1 MRNFMATEKAKEWEK
16 MITID
21 PRALTATVF
30 ILLTFYFFVRR
41 DGLRLMIM
49 TVMMFFVSYFNLA
62 IDLPREAVISA
73 MDVFLVFLAGAA
85 VVVLYSV
92 YCFTRK
98 GKEEKRMK

>member
-1 MRNFMATEKAKEWEK
+1 MT
-16 MITID
+16 ITID
-21 PRALTATVF
+21 PRALTATVL
-30 ILLTFYFFVRR
+30 ILLALYLFVRR

-62 IDLPREAVISA
+62 RDLPREDVISA

-92 YCFTRK
+92 YRFTRK
-98 GKEEKRMK
+98 HKEEERMK

>member
-1 MRNFMATEKAKEWEK
+1 MT
-16 MITID
+16 ITID
-21 PRALTATVF
+21 PRALTAMFF
-30 ILLTFYFFVRR
+30 ILLAFYFFVRR
-41 DGLRLMIM
+41 NGLWLMIM
-49 TVMMFFVSYFNLA
+49 TVMMFFASYFNLA

>member
-1 MRNFMATEKAKEWEK
+1 
-16 MITID
+16 
-21 PRALTATVF
+21 
-30 ILLTFYFFVRR
+30 
-41 DGLRLMIM
+41 MIM

-92 YCFTRK
+92 YRFTRK
-98 GKEEKRMK
+98 HKEEERMK

>member
-1 MRNFMATEKAKEWEK
+1 MATEKAKEWEK

-30 ILLTFYFFVRR
+30 ILLAFYFFVRR

-62 IDLPREAVISA
+62 RDLPREAVISA
-73 MDVFLVFLAGAA
+73 MDVFLAGAA

-92 YCFTRK
+92 YRFTRK
-98 GKEEKRMK
+98 HKEEERMK

>member
-1 MRNFMATEKAKEWEK
+1 

-62 IDLPREAVISA
+62 RDLPREAVISA

-92 YCFTRK
+92 YRFTRK
-98 GKEEKRMK
+98 YKEEERMK

>member
-1 MRNFMATEKAKEWEK
+1 MT
-16 MITID
+16 ITID
-21 PRALTATVF
+21 PRALTATVL
-30 ILLTFYFFVRR
+30 ILLALYLFVRR
-41 DGLRLMIM
+41 DGLRLMII

-62 IDLPREAVISA
+62 RDLPREAVISA

-98 GKEEKRMK
+98 GKEEKRME

>member
-1 MRNFMATEKAKEWEK
+1 MT
-16 MITID
+16 ITID

-30 ILLTFYFFVRR
+30 ILLAFYLFVRR
-41 DGLRLMIM
+41 DGLWLMIM

-62 IDLPREAVISA
+62 IDLPREAVISV
-73 MDVFLVFLAGAA
+73 MDVFLAGAA

>member
-1 MRNFMATEKAKEWEK
+1 MT
-16 MITID
+16 ITID

-30 ILLTFYFFVRR
+30 ILLAFYLFVRR

-62 IDLPREAVISA
+62 RDLPREAVISA
-73 MDVFLVFLAGAA
+73 MDVFLAGAA

-92 YCFTRK
+92 YCCTRK
-98 GKEEKRMK
+98 NKEEKRMK

>member
-1 MRNFMATEKAKEWEK
+1 MATEKAKEWEK

-62 IDLPREAVISA
+62 RDLPREAVISA

>member
-1 MRNFMATEKAKEWEK
+1 MT
-16 MITID
+16 ITID
-21 PRALTATVF
+21 PRALTATVL
-30 ILLTFYFFVRR
+30 ILLALYLFVRR
-41 DGLRLMIM
+41 DGLRLMII

-62 IDLPREAVISA
+62 RDLPREAVISA

>member
-1 MRNFMATEKAKEWEK
+1 MT
-16 MITID
+16 ITID

-30 ILLTFYFFVRR
+30 ILLALYLFVRR
-41 DGLRLMIM
+41 DGLRLMII

-62 IDLPREAVISA
+62 RDLPREAVISA

>member
-1 MRNFMATEKAKEWEK
+1 MT
-16 MITID
+16 ITID

-30 ILLTFYFFVRR
+30 ILLAFYFFVRR

-62 IDLPREAVISA
+62 RDLPREAVISA

-98 GKEEKRMK
+98 GKEEKRME

>member
-1 MRNFMATEKAKEWEK
+1 MT
-16 MITID
+16 ITID

-41 DGLRLMIM
+41 DGLWLMIM

>member
-1 MRNFMATEKAKEWEK
+1 MT
-16 MITID
+16 ITID

-30 ILLTFYFFVRR
+30 ILLVFYFFVRR
-41 DGLRLMIM
+41 DGLWLMIM

>member
-1 MRNFMATEKAKEWEK
+1 MT
-16 MITID
+16 ITID

-62 IDLPREAVISA
+62 RDLPREAVISA
-73 MDVFLVFLAGAA
+73 MDVFLAGAA

>member
-1 MRNFMATEKAKEWEK
+1 MT
-16 MITID
+16 ITID
-21 PRALTATVF
+21 PRALTATVL
-30 ILLTFYFFVRR
+30 ILLALYLFVRR

-62 IDLPREAVISA
+62 RDLPREAVISA

-92 YCFTRK
+92 YRLWKFMRLRT
-98 GKEEKRMK
+98 